1 MSRPPPDAVPPVVDK
16 GGEGGGVV
24 ALVGWAEGVAEA
36 LAATEV
42 AGEKVDAEGGCGGGR
57 CGTKGACGGGR
68 GAGRRMP
75 GTWREWWER
84 GWSGGKGNEASESG
98 TPAAVSGGG
107 MAATGGRGTDT
118 DEVEGA
124 STGGAAV
131 AERFSLW
138 PRSSPTMNDLIFPPL
153 PPFSS
158 RGEGPC
164 VAARVVRGCSTAQH
178 KTHTTRP
185 TTRHTAWR

>member
-1 MSRPPPDAVPPVVDK
+1 VAYK

-24 ALVGWAEGVAEA
+24 ALVGCAGGAAEA
-36 LAATEV
+36 LAAKEV
-42 AGEKVDAEGGCGGGR
+42 AEGGCGGGR
-57 CGTKGACGGGR
+57 CGIKGAGGGGR
-68 GAGRRMP
+68 GAGRRTP

-107 MAATGGRGTDT
+107 MAATGGRGTAT
-118 DEVEGA
+118 DEAEEV
-124 STGGAAV
+124 STAGAAV

-153 PPFSS
+153 LPPFSS

-164 VAARVVRGCSTAQH
+164 VAARVVRGWSSPPPTH
-178 KTHTTRP
+178 KAHTIRP
-185 TTRHTAWR
+185 ATRHSSWR